1 MATNLTST
9 GGLDLNSL
17 DSIFKPVM
25 ANAKTTLDDNSAT
38 QLKQLRANQAARGVL
53 RSGVSDIPAGDIAKG
68 NEIALGNVQ
77 SGLSNIFGNTA
88 ASSSL
93 FDQQAAF
100 QKMMADLGFGYSSS
114 LANQIGDANKPS
126 TLQNIFGGIQSI
138 APAIG
143 AAAAFF

>member
-1 MATNLTST
+1 MATNLTTT
-9 GGLDLNSL
+9 GGANLDSLNS
-17 DSIFKPVM
+17 IFAPIM
-25 ANAKTTLDDNSAT
+25 ANAKTTLDDNTAT

-53 RSGVSDIPAGDIAKG
+53 RSGVSDIPVGDIQKG
-68 NEIALGNVQ
+68 NEIGLGNVQ

-93 FDQQAAF
+93 FDQQAQF

-114 LANQIGDANKPS
+114 LADQIGAANKPS
-126 TLQNIFGGIQSI
+126 TLQNIFGGIQSV